1 MVWIGFTA
9 WIAYG
14 AQWFANTVYEGDS
27 DAPDGSIRKQHFA
40 DGMRAFSI
48 AGQVKSV
55 VSLCATLLIIFTMMY
70 SSIRP
75 RYVYAPCIFLGAA
88 ASFMAAIAVG
98 HNGNFAVI
106 CTTMAEI
113 TGVGSFSV
121 PFGIIAMLNERMARE
136 GKTVSTALQMSLL
149 NCCVTVGMQVC
160 TMFLAGVE
168 GFVELDKALPIGF
181 MFAASALSVAGVA
194 TLFLNDAPGE
204 AVATTSSDEENTT
217 TEDESGGATTSD
229 ECGCVAAC

>member
-1 MVWIGFTA
+1 MG
-9 WIAYG
+9 
-14 AQWFANTVYEGDS
+14 
-27 DAPDGSIRKQHFA
+27 
-40 DGMRAFSI
+40 
-48 AGQVKSV
+48 
-55 VSLCATLLIIFTMMY
+55 MMY

-75 RYVYAPCIFLGAA
+75 RYVYAPCIFLGAVGSFLA
-88 ASFMAAIAVG
+88 AVAVG
-98 HNGNFAVI
+98 HNGNFAII

-136 GKTVSTALQMSLL
+136 GKQVSTALQMSLL
-149 NCCVTVGMQVC
+149 NCCVTLGQQIC

-181 MFAASALSVAGVA
+181 MFAAAALTVAGVA
-194 TLFLNDAPGE
+194 TIFLNDDPGE
-204 AVATTSSDEENTT
+204 EVATTSDEENTN

-229 ECGCVAAC
+229 ECGCVTAC